1 MKQKLM
7 IQSLSPLA
15 LLTII
20 KNFSFVLCD
29 NTGQKLGVSEFIMA
43 NLPLLIVMSF
53 CALWLVLAAAFL
65 ISFNAFKYADR
76 KGGFSISIVEQR
88 EEDSLN
94 FFLTLILPLIIDDLN
109 TWQGLILFF
118 VIIALIWGLL
128 SNTKLF
134 YANPILALLGYR
146 IATIAFIENQEKDE
160 STYIAISRGKLD
172 EKNNVEYKDITKE
185 VMFVKGMKK

>member
-20 KNFSFVLCD
+20 KNFSFAIYD
-29 NTGQKLGVSEFIMA
+29 GAGQKLSVADFIAA
-43 NLPLLIVMSF
+43 NSPLLIVILF
-53 CALWLVLAAAFL
+53 CTLWSILAVVFL

-76 KGGFSISIVEQR
+76 KSGFSISIIEHR

-94 FFLTLILPLIIDDLN
+94 FFLTLILPLLIDDLN

-118 VIIALIWGLL
+118 VIIVLIWGLL

-146 IATIAFIENQEKDE
+146 ITEIAFVENREKGE
-160 STYIAISRGKLD
+160 NTYIAISQGTLD
-172 EKNNVEYKDITKE
+172 DKHNIEYKDITKE
-185 VMFVKGMKK
+185 VLFVKEMKT

>member
-20 KNFSFVLCD
+20 KNFSFKLCD
-29 NTGQKLGVSEFIMA
+29 NAGQKLGVADFITA
-43 NLPLLIVMSF
+43 NLPLLIVISF
-53 CALWLVLAAAFL
+53 CAVWLVLAVAFL

-76 KGGFSISIVEQR
+76 KGGFSIAIVEQR

-94 FFLTLILPLIIDDLN
+94 FFLTLILPLVIDDLN

-118 VIIALIWGLL
+118 VVIILIWGLL

-146 IATIAFIENQEKDE
+146 IAKISFNENKEKTDGP
-160 STYIAISRGKLD
+160 YIAISRGKLD
-172 EKNNVEYKDITKE
+172 GKNNVEYKDITKE
-185 VMFVKGMKK
+185 VLFVKGMKK

>member
-1 MKQKLM
+1 M

>member
-20 KNFSFVLCD
+20 KNFSFKLC
-29 NTGQKLGVSEFIMA
+29 NNAGQKLGVAEFITA
-43 NLPLLIVMSF
+43 NLPLLIVISF

-65 ISFNAFKYADR
+65 VSFNAFKYADR
-76 KGGFSISIVEQR
+76 KGGFSIAIVEQR

-109 TWQGLILFF
+109 TWPGLILFF

-146 IATIAFIENQEKDE
+146 IATIAFIENQEKGE
-160 STYIAISRGKLD
+160 STYIAISRGTLNDKH
-172 EKNNVEYKDITKE
+172 NIEYKDITKE
-185 VMFVKGMKK
+185 VLFVKGMKK

>member
-20 KNFSFVLCD
+20 KNFSFVLCN
-29 NTGQKLGVSEFIMA
+29 NTGQKLGAAEFIKA

-53 CALWLVLAAAFL
+53 CALWIALAAAFI
-65 ISFNAFKYADR
+65 ISFNTFKYADR
-76 KGGFSISIVEQR
+76 KGGFSIAIVGQR

-109 TWQGLILFF
+109 TWQGLSLFF

-146 IATIAFIENQEKDE
+146 IADIEFMENQEKGED
-160 STYIAISRGKLD
+160 TYIAISRGTLD
-172 EKNNVEYKDITKE
+172 DKNNIEYKDITNE
-185 VMFVKGMKK
+185 VLFVKRMKK

>member
-29 NTGQKLGVSEFIMA
+29 NAGQELDAAEFIKA

-65 ISFNAFKYADR
+65 VSFNAFKYADR
-76 KGGFSISIVEQR
+76 KGGFSIAIVEQR

-94 FFLTLILPLIIDDLN
+94 FFLTLILPLIIEDLN
-109 TWQGLILFF
+109 TWPGLILFF

-146 IATIAFIENQEKDE
+146 IATIAFIENQEKGE

-172 EKNNVEYKDITKE
+172 DKNNVEYKDITKE
-185 VMFVKGMKK
+185 VMFVKGMK